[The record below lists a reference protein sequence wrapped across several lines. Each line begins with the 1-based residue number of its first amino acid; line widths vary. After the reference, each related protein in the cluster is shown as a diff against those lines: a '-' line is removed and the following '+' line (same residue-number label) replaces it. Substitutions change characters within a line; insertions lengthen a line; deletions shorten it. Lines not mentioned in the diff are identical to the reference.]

1 MNPGMIY
8 IGIAVLTLAIIFVV
22 FALTGR
28 NLRSQKLTPLAALA
42 FWLVL
47 AGLVFGEERLLGYG
61 LMGAGILL
69 ALVDVWLKRSRNQ

>member
-42 FWLVL
+42 FGLVL